1 LASARYLLP
10 YVLISAFTYVFAKD
24 GLTYASPYVLGAIT
38 SLCTSVALFA
48 VTRGRLVLNRDT
60 VLFGF
65 FYWLSNV
72 SWLVGLDYISSAQSA
87 VLSYTMPLFAIP
99 LSVYVLSER
108 ASKFEAYGAAL
119 GFAGIVVY
127 NLPLLGGSVTL
138 LGAVLTLTDAVFW
151 AVFSV
156 YMRKLR
162 LQDPV
167 QTLVTA
173 SFMTFLLFGIFSFAD
188 FRFRPTLHLAVDVG
202 YVGLVSGTLNFV
214 LWMALLR
221 TERMARLTTLL
232 FLAPVVTLVFDAA
245 VTGVLPGYLTL
256 AGVSLI
262 FAGIYVASIL
272 GGRVA
277 ETKPL
282 SANSPQQAGH
292 GS

>member
-1 LASARYLLP
+1 MASARYLLP

-24 GLTYASPYVLGAIT
+24 GLTYASPYVFGAIT
-38 SLCTSVALFA
+38 SLSTSIALFA
-48 VTRGRLVLNRDT
+48 VTRGKLVLNRDT
-60 VLFGF
+60 LLFGF

-72 SWLVGLDYISSAQSA
+72 SWLVGLNYISSAQSA

-108 ASKFEAYGAAL
+108 ASRFEAYGAAL

-138 LGAVLTLTDAVFW
+138 FGAVLTLADAVFW
-151 AVFSV
+151 AMFSV

-162 LQDPV
+162 LQDPM

-173 SFMTFLLFGIFSFAD
+173 SFMTFLLFGIFSVAD
-188 FRFRPTLHLAVDVG
+188 FRFRPTLNLAVDVG

-256 AGVSLI
+256 AGVALI

-272 GGRVA
+272 GGGQRRRSRQ
-277 ETKPL
+277 P
-282 SANSPQQAGH
+282 
-292 GS
+292 